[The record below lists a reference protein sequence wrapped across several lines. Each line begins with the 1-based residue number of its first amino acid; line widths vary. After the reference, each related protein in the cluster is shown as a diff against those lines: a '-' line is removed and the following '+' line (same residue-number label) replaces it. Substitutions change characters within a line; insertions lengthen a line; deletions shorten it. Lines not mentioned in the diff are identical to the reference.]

1 MEKVKLGDACVFIRN
16 GANIKNDK
24 GKSGIPITRIE
35 TIANGVIDEDSLGYA
50 NIYDEKY
57 EDYYLKQNDILM
69 SHINSMKHLGKVAI
83 CNEDKKI
90 IHGMN
95 LLNIRLKENILAK
108 YVYYFF
114 KTDSFRKQLH
124 KISKQSV
131 NQRSFNVN
139 DLKKIS
145 IDLPDFRTQ
154 NRVADIM
161 DKVEE
166 IIDIRKKQIEQL
178 DELVK
183 SQFVEMFGDIK
194 TNNKNW
200 KEYDTIGN
208 ICILNPRKSE
218 IDGLGNIEVS
228 FVPMQSV
235 SDKGDIETKEIKLLN
250 DVKKG
255 FTYFRENDVLFAKI
269 TPCMENGKGAVAHGL
284 KNTIGFG
291 STEFHVIRPTEKVNS
306 VWMYTYTT
314 FNSFRKEAE
323 KKMTGSAGQK
333 RVPISF
339 FEKYKI
345 AVPPIELQNKF
356 GEFVK
361 QVDKQKFEIQKSL
374 EETQKLQESLM
385 NKYFG

>member
-131 NQRSFNVN
+131 NQSSFNVN
-139 DLKKIS
+139 DFKKIS

-154 NRVADIM
+154 NKVADIM

-183 SQFVEMFGDIK
+183 SQFVEMFKNSKKIKLCEMANITMGQSPDSSSYNDNGEGVPFFQGKADYGEKYTVIRQWTSKPSKLANNGDVLMSVRAPVGPVNISSCDCCIGRGLCAISAK
-194 TNNKNW
+194 DGVTNNEFIYNSLNAIQDEISLMGAGSTFKAITKN
-200 KEYDTIGN
+200 DVF
-208 ICILNPRKSE
+208 
-218 IDGLGNIEVS
+218 NIEI
-228 FVPMQSV
+228 P
-235 SDKGDIETKEIKLLN
+235 
-250 DVKKG
+250 
-255 FTYFRENDVLFAKI
+255 FA
-269 TPCMENGKGAVAHGL
+269 
-284 KNTIGFG
+284 
-291 STEFHVIRPTEKVNS
+291 S
-306 VWMYTYTT
+306 
-314 FNSFRKEAE
+314 
-323 KKMTGSAGQK
+323 
-333 RVPISF
+333 
-339 FEKYKI
+339 
-345 AVPPIELQNKF
+345 IELQNKF
-356 GEFVK
+356 AEFVK
-361 QVDKQKFEIQKSL
+361 QIDKQKFEIQKSL